1 MTGGFYGGRLRRP
14 ARHAARCGRRPSAPG
29 GSDQLDAAQHEGD
42 RGSGDKAAGNES
54 QIDDGAHALKEQLR
68 PLQQKEGRQRRNRQ
82 SWM

>member
-1 MTGGFYGGRLRRP
+1 MAGGF
-14 ARHAARCGRRPSAPG
+14 AAQRDTRSGAPV

>member
-1 MTGGFYGGRLRRP
+1 MAGGFAAQRDTRP
-14 ARHAARCGRRPSAPG
+14 GAPG
-29 GSDQLDAAQHEGD
+29 GSDQLDAAQHESD
-42 RGSGDKAAGNES
+42 RGSGDKPAGNES